1 MGRGA
6 KARVWLCQPERG
18 EWGHLPAGRSEDRRF
33 VSPHGPPHIKMFV
46 LSNLIDALAQVI
58 GLALTF
64 YMWVIIARAL
74 ISWVNP
80 DPYNPVV
87 QFLYKV
93 TEPVL
98 HPIRRMMGSY
108 SIGIDLSPLI
118 AIFIIIFLQ
127 NFLVASL
134 HHLARKLQ

>member
-1 MGRGA
+1 
-6 KARVWLCQPERG
+6 
-18 EWGHLPAGRSEDRRF
+18 
-33 VSPHGPPHIKMFV
+33 MFV
-46 LSNLIDALAQVI
+46 LANLIDALAWVI

-87 QFLYKV
+87 QFLNKV

-98 HPIRRMMGSY
+98 YPIRRLIGSY
-108 SIGIDLSPLI
+108 NIGIDLSPLI

-127 NFLVASL
+127 SFLVASL
-134 HHLARKLQ
+134 HQLARQLQ